1 MEGEQETR
9 KEKQKTNKT
18 KRERARRTDVV
29 SSWKETGLA
38 SAISEDGTGAAG
50 GAADEEAP
58 PRAPAKALLKR

>member
-1 MEGEQETR
+1 MEGDERRRAGEKKRGEGAKEQ
-9 KEKQKTNKT
+9 
-18 KRERARRTDVV
+18 RTDMV

-38 SAISEDGTGAAG
+38 SAIREDGTGAAG